1 MLYALYMKSDA
12 LFDLFEQVFDISD
25 KLNELNRVPQ
35 HFGVDELVTR
45 AEIHLVASIAR
56 NEGRSV
62 TELAQEKGVTKGA
75 ISQLLAKL
83 ESKGLIEKKVDPANT
98 SRLLIGL
105 TPKGHV
111 ANETHDQVHELIYN
125 AFIDEVG
132 ELDDKQFAFLQSFFS
147 KCQTLLNNWMDQR
160 M

>member
-1 MLYALYMKSDA
+1 MLYAFVMKSEA

-25 KLNELNRVPQ
+25 KLSELNRVPQ
-35 HFGVDELVTR
+35 HFGVDVPVTR
-45 AEIHLVASIAR
+45 AEIHLVASIAL

-83 ESKGLIEKKVDPANT
+83 ESKGLIEKQVDPANT
-98 SRLLIGL
+98 SRLLIRL
-105 TPKGHV
+105 TPKGHT
-111 ANETHDQVHELIYN
+111 ANEAHDQVHEMIYT
-125 AFIDEVG
+125 AFINEVG
-132 ELDDKQFAFLQSFFS
+132 ELDDEQFAFLQSFFS
-147 KCQTLLNNWMDQR
+147 KCRTLLDKWMEER